1 MSLKVKAKEKLQKIG
16 TYAGEYR
23 YVMMPEIYSTLT
35 QDKVIREA
43 ALRSGVSQGVSPVL
57 IPAPSKTPNR
67 RTVTKTR
74 TVLVTKTKTAVTLVA
89 IPAVARIPVVAIP
102 AALTTAATIPNS
114 AMVTNGAARAV
125 TSDGAASGEQSLL

>member
-23 YVMMPEIYSTLT
+23 YVMMPEIYSTLN

-74 TVLVTKTKTAVTLVA
+74 TVLVTKTKTAVTPEA
-89 IPAVARIPVVAIP
+89 TPE
-102 AALTTAATIPNS
+102 ALTTAATIPNS